1 MTTTP
6 PPAPKQDAPQQ
17 SGQQPGQQSGQQS
30 GPRVSYEEMRD
41 LGRLRRSRTDRKLGG
56 VAGGVGRHFDLD
68 PTIIRVAF
76 VVLALFGGAGLLLYG
91 VSWLLVPEE
100 GTERAKVNIEPSARS
115 VVLIGLAVVSVL
127 LVVGDSSGVFDFPW
141 QLFVIGIVVL
151 AVIMSR
157 RDRQSRSLAPAVSLE
172 KDASTV
178 SGTPLGWEP
187 SSPPVWQPPPPVV
200 KPYRGPGL
208 FLATAAMIAV
218 GLGILWLVDLSGTSV
233 AAGAYPAL
241 ALAICGS
248 MLVVGAWY
256 GRAGGV
262 LFLAMLSV
270 LGLGVANLADHGVSG
285 REQHTPLSAAAVESS
300 YDIGIGELVLDLRE
314 VGDPSALDGRTIDL
328 TGTLARIEV
337 IVPSDLDVTA
347 TGDINGGGNLRI
359 FGYTDDGDS
368 PRLTRSHD
376 GGAGVPTLTID
387 AELDFGTIIVRTS

>member
-6 PPAPKQDAPQQ
+6 PPAPQQDAPHQT
-17 SGQQPGQQSGQQS
+17 

-56 VAGGVGRHFDLD
+56 VAGGLGRHFDLD

-100 GTERAKVNIEPSARS
+100 GTEHAKINIEPSARS

-141 QLFVIGIVVL
+141 PLFVIGTVVL

-157 RDRQSRSLAPAVSLE
+157 RDRQTRATPATVSLE
-172 KDASTV
+172 KDAAAT
-178 SGTPLGWEP
+178 TPTEPGWQ
-187 SSPPVWQPPPPVV
+187 PVWQPPPPVV

-208 FLATAAMIAV
+208 FLATVALIAV
-218 GLGILWLVDLSGTSV
+218 GLGILWLVDLSGTAV
-233 AAGAYPAL
+233 TGAAYPAL
-241 ALAICGS
+241 AVAICGA

-262 LFLAMLSV
+262 LFLALLSV
-270 LGLGVANLADHGVSG
+270 LGLGAANVADHGVG
-285 REQHTPLSAAAVESS
+285 GHERHTPQSAAGVDSS
-300 YDIGIGELVLDLRE
+300 YDVGIGRLTLDLSE
-314 VGDPSALDGRTIDL
+314 VSDPAALDGRTIDI
-328 TGTLARIEV
+328 TGTVARIDV
-337 IVPSDLDVTA
+337 IVPSDMDVTA
-347 TGDINGGGNLRI
+347 TGDINGGGNVRI
-359 FGYTDDGDS
+359 FGDTDDGDS
-368 PRLTRSHD
+368 PRLTREHD
-376 GGAGVPTLTID
+376 GGTDVPTLTID
-387 AELDFGTIIVRTS
+387 AELELGTINVRTS